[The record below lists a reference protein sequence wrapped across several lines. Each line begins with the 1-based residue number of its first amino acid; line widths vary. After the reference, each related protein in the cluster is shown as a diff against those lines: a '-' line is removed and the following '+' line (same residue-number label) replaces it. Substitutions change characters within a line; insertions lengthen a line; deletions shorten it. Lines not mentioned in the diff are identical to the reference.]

1 MQPLKQLVLACAL
14 AAGFAGA
21 AQADAVTDW
30 NTRAGQFVLDAKMGT
45 PPAVRLMAVVQT
57 AVHEA
62 VASLP
67 RQGTDATTVDAAV
80 AAANRAT
87 LVKLL
92 PAQEAAIQAAYQAA
106 VGTLPEGPAKAN
118 GLATG
123 ERAALAVLAARADD
137 GAGTPERY
145 RPTTAAGV
153 YVPTAAPAV
162 PQWSQRKPWLLAR
175 ADQFRPAPPPALDSA
190 LWTRD
195 YNEVKAL
202 GSRASTARSAEQTA
216 IAKFWEFSLPSI
228 YFGVVRSVAAE
239 PGRDALRNARLYA
252 ASAQAMDDALIAV
265 MDAKYHYHFWRPATA
280 IRNGDT
286 DNNAATER
294 DAGWVAF
301 SDNPLHPE
309 YPSAHSILAGAVG
322 TLLQAELA
330 GAAVPTLSTTSPSA
344 NGATRRWSRIEDFV
358 AEVGNARIYEGIH
371 FRNSTEIGLAM
382 GRQIG
387 QLAAARH
394 FAAAPA
400 EGAQQAQ
407 AAR

>member
-1 MQPLKQLVLACAL
+1 MKTFKQLLLAGAI
-14 AAGFAGA
+14 AAGLAGT

-30 NTRAGQFVLDAKMGT
+30 NARAGQFVLDAKMGT

-67 RQGTDATTVDAAV
+67 RQGDATAVDAAV
-80 AAANRAT
+80 AAANRAS
-87 LVKLL
+87 LLKLL
-92 PAQEAAIQAAYQAA
+92 PAQEAAIQSAYQAA
-106 VGTLPEGPAKAN
+106 VGALPEGPAKAN

-123 ERAALAVLAARADD
+123 ERAAQAVLATRADD

-162 PQWSQRKPWLLAR
+162 PQWAQRKPWLMAR

-190 LWTRD
+190 LWARD
-195 YNEVKAL
+195 FNEVKAL
-202 GSRASTARSAEQTA
+202 GSKGSTARSAEQTA

-280 IRNGDT
+280 IRNGDA

-322 TLLQAELA
+322 SLLEAELA
-330 GAAVPTLSTTSPSA
+330 GAPVPTLATSSPSA
-344 NGATRRWSRIEDFV
+344 GGATRRWNRIEDFTQEV
-358 AEVGNARIYEGIH
+358 ANARIYEGIH
-371 FRNSTEIGLAM
+371 YRNSTEIGLAM

-387 QLAAARH
+387 QLAAAKH
-394 FAAAPA
+394 FAVAPAAPA
-400 EGAQQAQ
+400 QHAQVAP
-407 AAR
+407 

>member
-62 VASLP
+62 VSSLP
-67 RQGTDATTVDAAV
+67 RQGADATAVDAAV

>member
-1 MQPLKQLVLACAL
+1 MQTLKQLMLACGL
-14 AAGFAGA
+14 AAGLAGA

-30 NTRAGQFVLDAKMGT
+30 NVRASQFVFDAKMGT

-57 AVHEA
+57 AVQEA
-62 VASLP
+62 VTSLP
-67 RQGTDATTVDAAV
+67 RQGADGIAVDAAV
-80 AAANRAT
+80 AAANRAA

-92 PAQEAAIQAAYQAA
+92 PTQEAAIQAAFQAA
-106 VGTLPEGPAKAN
+106 VGALPEGTAKAT

-123 ERAALAVLAARADD
+123 ERAALAVLAARGND
-137 GAGTPERY
+137 GAGAAESY

-162 PQWSQRKPWLLAR
+162 PQWAQRKPWLMAR
-175 ADQFRPAPPPALDSA
+175 PDQFRPAPPPALDSA

-202 GSRASTARSAEQTA
+202 GSRASTTRSPEQTA

-228 YFGVVRSVAAE
+228 YFGVVRSVAVE
-239 PGRDALRNARLYA
+239 PGRDVLRNARLYA

-280 IRNGDT
+280 IRNGDA

-301 SDNPLHPE
+301 SDNPMHPE

-322 TLLQAELA
+322 ALLQAELA
-330 GAAVPTLSTTSPSA
+330 GAPVPVLATTSPSA
-344 NGATRRWSRIEDFV
+344 GGATRRWNRIDDFT
-358 AEVGNARIYEGIH
+358 AEVANARVYEGIH
-371 FRNSTEIGLAM
+371 YRHSTEIGLAM

-394 FAAAPA
+394 FSATAG

-407 AAR
+407 VAR